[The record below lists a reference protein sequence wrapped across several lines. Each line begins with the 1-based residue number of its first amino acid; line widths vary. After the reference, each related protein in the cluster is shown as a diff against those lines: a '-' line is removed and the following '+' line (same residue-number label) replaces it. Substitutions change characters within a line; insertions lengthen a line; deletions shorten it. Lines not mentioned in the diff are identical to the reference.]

1 MGPTEYYFG
10 FVRLIAAWPWDVILF
25 VLKIFAVMVS
35 AAALYWYI
43 VTLGK
48 MKTLIASLP
57 VVVEPKQQDII
68 DDIVAKPWLEIQ
80 QKMASNTPADWSL
93 AVIQADAVLDSMLK
107 ASGYTGDTMGDRLKQ
122 INSAE
127 LNAIDEVWRAHKIRN
142 RLAHGTSGITRSEA
156 EYAIRGY
163 EAAFRELNYIE

>member
-1 MGPTEYYFG
+1 
-10 FVRLIAAWPWDVILF
+10 
-25 VLKIFAVMVS
+25 MVS

-43 VTLGK
+43 VILGK

-80 QKMASNTPADWSL
+80 QKMASITPADWSL

-127 LNAIDEVWRAHKIRN
+127 LNAIDDVWRAHKIRN

-163 EAAFRELNYIE
+163 ETAFRELNYIE

>member
-10 FVRLIAAWPWDVILF
+10 FVRFITAWPWDVILF

-43 VTLGK
+43 VILGK

-80 QKMASNTPADWSL
+80 QKMASITPADWSL

-127 LNAIDEVWRAHKIRN
+127 LNAIDDVWRAHKIRN

-163 EAAFRELNYIE
+163 ETAFRELNYIE